1 MLNCII
7 IKYKLLLVNFN
18 FKFIFWRGFYLERS
32 IIQYQKA
39 FNSIIDR
46 LKTNGAVLAVMVF
59 GSMVTGDLWDESDID
74 LFVILDKKQA
84 EIKNIYTEEKN
95 VPVHIKLMSKT
106 KFLQLYEE
114 DLRGGFIHR
123 IFASS
128 RLVFSKDMDITIKYD
143 NGRYY
148 PDLDRE
154 RWNMVYLGKVLKNIG
169 ICKKYLSNDGMYT
182 AYSSAVKCVENFA
195 NLYVNSS
202 GYMIS
207 KDAMT
212 MAMNLNDSFR
222 LCVDNLFFNKVD
234 NNNAIMETINYI
246 EAAVDENLRNTASLL
261 INYIRDKDCFL
272 SMEDVKK
279 DRLFEN
285 YDISLEDIL
294 NRLWERNIIKKESRD
309 YKTEDGKVLFKENVY
324 FI

>member
-1 MLNCII
+1 M
-7 IKYKLLLVNFN
+7 
-18 FKFIFWRGFYLERS
+18 ERT
-32 IIQYQKA
+32 ILQYQKA
-39 FNSIIDR
+39 FNSIIER
-46 LKTNGAVLAVMVF
+46 LKSNDSVLAVMVF

-74 LFVILDKKQA
+74 LFVILDKKNPDI
-84 EIKNIYTEEKN
+84 ENIYTEEKN
-95 VPVHIKLMSKT
+95 VPVHIKLMGKN
-106 KFLQLYEE
+106 KFLQLHEE

-128 RLVFSKDMDITIKYD
+128 RLVFSKDSQVTARYD

-169 ICKKYLSNDGMYT
+169 LCKKYLYNNGIYT
-182 AYSSAVKCVENFA
+182 AYTAAVKATQEYSK
-195 NLYVNSS
+195 LYVNSS

-222 LCVDNLFFNKVD
+222 KIVDDLFFNKIEMEKAINNTLDYLQTNVD
-234 NNNAIMETINYI
+234 GSIR
-246 EAAVDENLRNTASLL
+246 NLTNIL
-261 INYIRDKDCFL
+261 IDYMREKDSFL
-272 SMEDVKK
+272 SAEDIKNDKLFYNYEINMEDV
-279 DRLFEN
+279 
-285 YDISLEDIL
+285 L
-294 NRLWERNIIKKESRD
+294 NKLWEKNVIKRETRD
-309 YKTEDGKVLFKENVY
+309 YRSEDGKVLFKENVY

>member
-1 MLNCII
+1 MDKTIL
-7 IKYKLLLVNFN
+7 
-18 FKFIFWRGFYLERS
+18 
-32 IIQYQKA
+32 QYQKS
-39 FNSIIDR
+39 FNSLIER
-46 LKTNGAVLAVMVF
+46 FKSNESVLAVMVF

-74 LFVILDKKQA
+74 LFVIVDKKSPDI
-84 EIKNIYTEEKN
+84 ENIYTDEKN
-95 VPVHIKLMSKT
+95 IPVHIKLMGKS

-128 RLVFSKDMDITIKYD
+128 RLVFSKDRQITARYD

-169 ICKKYLSNDGMYT
+169 LCKKYLYNNGVYT
-182 AYSSAVKCVENFA
+182 AYTAAVKAAQEYSK
-195 NLYVNSS
+195 LYVNSS

-222 LCVDNLFFNKVD
+222 KTVDDLFFNKVEMD
-234 NNNAIMETINYI
+234 KAINNTLDYLQKNI
-246 EAAVDENLRNTASLL
+246 DSS
-261 INYIRDKDCFL
+261 IRTLTNVLVEYMKEKDSFL
-272 SMEDVKK
+272 SAEDIKNDK
-279 DRLFEN
+279 LFYSYEIN
-285 YDISLEDIL
+285 MEDIL
-294 NRLWERNIIKKESRD
+294 NKLWGKNIIKKETRD
-309 YKTEDGKVLFKENVY
+309 YRTEDGKILLKENVY